1 MKNRDFIFVSLNPW
15 YTPLSSTSKHVALEL
30 AKQNRVLYVNP
41 PLDRKTI
48 LTRKDDPLLAYH
60 LDVVKGKGEE
70 LVEIKPGLWNY
81 YPATVIESVNWVP
94 STKVF
99 SYLNWRNNKK
109 FASSIR
115 HATDKL
121 GFSDFILM
129 NDKDL
134 FRSFYLKELLQPE
147 IYLYYDRDY
156 ILSVDYWKKHGA
168 SLEPKLAKKSD
179 LIVTH
184 SDYLMELMLPYN
196 KNIYNVGS
204 GIDIS
209 LFDADRA
216 YDKPEELKQLRG
228 PVLGYV
234 GALSA
239 LRLDQD
245 ALITIARERPEWNL
259 VFVGPEDDAFKNSAL
274 HEMKNVIFC
283 GRKKLA
289 EIPGYIAHMDVCL
302 NPQIINEITI
312 GNYPLKIDEYLA
324 MGKPVVATRTR
335 GMKLFEPY
343 TYLAEPHGDYV
354 SLIEQALAEKN
365 DEEKRKKNVAF
376 ARSHSWENILN
387 NIYGAI
393 ERTMKLKNGHSS

>member
-48 LTRKDDPLLAYH
+48 LTRKNDPLLKYH
-60 LDVVKGKGEE
+60 FSVINKEAEE
-70 LVEIKPGLWNY
+70 LVEISPGLWNY
-81 YPATVIESVNWVP
+81 YPRTVIESVNWVP
-94 STKVF
+94 NTRIF
-99 SYLNWRNNKK
+99 SWLNLINNKR
-109 FASSIR
+109 FASAIR
-115 HATDKL
+115 HAAGRL

-134 FRSFYLKELLQPE
+134 FRSFYLKELLRPE

-156 ILSVDYWKKHGA
+156 ILSVDYWKKHGTA
-168 SLEPKLAKKSD
+168 LEPELARKSD

-204 GIDIS
+204 GIDVS
-209 LFDADRA
+209 LFDAGKT
-216 YDKPEELKQLRG
+216 YEKPRGLESLHG

-239 LRLDQD
+239 LRLDHE
-245 ALITIARERPEWNL
+245 ALLKIAGAKPEWNL
-259 VFVGPEDDAFKNSAL
+259 VFVGPEDETFRRSPL
-274 HEMKNVIFC
+274 HSLPNVFFC
-283 GRKKLA
+283 GRKKLE
-289 EIPGYIAHMDVCL
+289 EIPAYIAHMDVCL
-302 NPQIINEITI
+302 NPQVINEITI

-343 TYLAEPHGDYV
+343 TYLGEPSGDYV
-354 SLIEQALAEKN
+354 PLVEKALQEK
-365 DEEKRKKNVAF
+365 DEEEKTKRRIAF

-387 NIYGAI
+387 NIYRAL
-393 ERTMKLKNGHSS
+393 ETTMNRKNGYSS